1 MEPHPRRVDEGFSEA
16 RVLAEVTL
24 LPDKVRIASGRR
36 PVAMA
41 TGVVDRTYKPGQPQ
55 KQVLVVVTSGWSVM
69 CFDHNLKKLWEVNL
83 QVFVFQECNGSSF
96 AKNLNFIIMLFSSA
110 YLFEN
115 CFRRIFL
122 IMLTTG
128 R

>member
-1 MEPHPRRVDEGFSEA
+1 MLEPHARRVDEGFSEA

-24 LPDKVRIASGRR
+24 LPDKVRVVSGRR

-41 TGVVDRTYKPGQPQ
+41 TGVIDRTYKQGQPL

-83 QVFVFQECNGSSF
+83 QVCMDCPFLGAFPLF
-96 AKNLNFIIMLFSSA
+96 AITL
-110 YLFEN
+110 
-115 CFRRIFL
+115 R
-122 IMLTTG
+122 
-128 R
+128 